1 MYNETQD
8 AFSYVTFGRYNASQ
22 IVGGR
27 HGLVNLPMA
36 SEKLNPTY
44 FWGVKGSGFA
54 YGKTAIMDPNNST
67 SMLAI
72 IDSGTTLILLPQ
84 LFFERAMNTLSA

>member
-1 MYNETQD
+1 M
-8 AFSYVTFGRYNASQ
+8 
-22 IVGGR
+22 GGR

-44 FWGVKGSGFA
+44 FWGVKGGGFA
-54 YGKTAIMDPNNST
+54 YGNTTVMDPNNST
-67 SMLAI
+67 SILAI
-72 IDSGTTLILLPQ
+72 IDSGTTLIMLPQ